1 MMKALISYGLRFGS
15 VAGFVYYS
23 SELGIWGD
31 SAQAEQLLKQGKQ
44 LLAPYAATVKQKIPL
59 SDIQLPT
66 TECASRTAKNYWNK
80 GVVKSIEFL
89 GKLPSTVKGAG
100 SNAFTYISQQLE
112 NANTEEKN

>member
-1 MMKALISYGLRFGS
+1 MTCFSYGLRFGS

-59 SDIQLPT
+59 SDVSFLSALQT
-66 TECASRTAKNYWNK
+66 QKSR
-80 GVVKSIEFL
+80 
-89 GKLPSTVKGAG
+89 
-100 SNAFTYISQQLE
+100 
-112 NANTEEKN
+112 